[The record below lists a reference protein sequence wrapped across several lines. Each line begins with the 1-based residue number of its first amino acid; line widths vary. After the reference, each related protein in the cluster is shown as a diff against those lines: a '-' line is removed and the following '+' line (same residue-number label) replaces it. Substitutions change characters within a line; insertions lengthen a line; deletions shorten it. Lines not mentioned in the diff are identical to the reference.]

1 MKEYKNFVAVEGDFL
16 GKGFTAIHSKK
27 ADYMFRNSV
36 NVDMDN
42 ISSMIVFEHDLR
54 IDLSLSLPDDLYWME
69 CAHGDCIIDLEE
81 YEEEFNYFEVSLGR
95 IKLVYPGIKC
105 DGIITSDK
113 NKVLALLT
121 ADCMPVYLVDATNN
135 VFGLVHSG
143 WKGTL
148 LSIVPKAI
156 RKMVKKGAKL
166 ENIKVVIGPSISI
179 KAFEVDSDVAHQF
192 VLYMNRNLIN
202 EASFMFKKGEKYHIN
217 LSGILKEVL
226 RKEGINVE
234 NNLLVSNDCT
244 YLNMERDEYK
254 YHSYRRDKADSGRN
268 ISILMYKDDEKQKCF
283 K

>member
-1 MKEYKNFVAVEGDFL
+1 MKEYKNFVAVECDFL

-95 IKLVYPGIKC
+95 SKLLYPGIKC

-156 RKMVKKGAKL
+156 RKLMLLKL
-166 ENIKVVIGPSISI
+166 IQMLHIS
-179 KAFEVDSDVAHQF
+179 
-192 VLYMNRNLIN
+192 LYFI
-202 EASFMFKKGEKYHIN
+202 
-217 LSGILKEVL
+217 
-226 RKEGINVE
+226 
-234 NNLLVSNDCT
+234 
-244 YLNMERDEYK
+244 
-254 YHSYRRDKADSGRN
+254 
-268 ISILMYKDDEKQKCF
+268 
-283 K
+283 